1 MIAMFLNN
9 ITSLIMMHPYQN
21 SYFNF
26 FFKKVANKYFEIDY
40 WGLANKNALEQL
52 VKINKKKD
60 VLNVGVASFT
70 NLHLSKNMLSE
81 DQKKR
86 INIVGQ
92 EYQKADYIFTNFYYE
107 VDINYDDKYQIP
119 KNFSKI
125 FSTKRG
131 NIIINEIYERV
142 N

>member
-1 MIAMFLNN
+1 M
-9 ITSLIMMHPYQN
+9 
-21 SYFNF
+21 
-26 FFKKVANKYFEIDY
+26 
-40 WGLANKNALEQL
+40 
-52 VKINKKKD
+52 
-60 VLNVGVASFT
+60 LNVGVASFT

-131 NIIINEIYERV
+131 NIVINEIYERV